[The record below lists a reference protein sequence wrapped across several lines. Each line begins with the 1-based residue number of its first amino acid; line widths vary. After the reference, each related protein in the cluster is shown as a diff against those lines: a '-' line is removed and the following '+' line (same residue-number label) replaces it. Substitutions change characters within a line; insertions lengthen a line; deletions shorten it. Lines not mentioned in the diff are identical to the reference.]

1 VSGQRALQLRR
12 VRRSEHK
19 RKNFKEAFF
28 SSLHNYSYL
37 LLLLKYLICSAD
49 DYCTL
54 SIVVVVVV
62 VVVVDTEPH
71 GFRCCLWFLFLPNAR
86 GQALQPS
93 SCVRGVFSKLE
104 TNASS

>member
-1 VSGQRALQLRR
+1 MSEEVGTQTQKLVSY
-12 VRRSEHK
+12 SSK
-19 RKNFKEAFF
+19 KN
-28 SSLHNYSYL
+28 NYSYLL

-54 SIVVVVVV
+54 FTVVVV

-71 GFRCCLWFLFLPNAR
+71 GFRCCLWFLFLRNAR
-86 GQALQPS
+86 GRALHPS
-93 SCVRGVFSKLE
+93 SRVRGVFSKLE